1 MTDTYQPD
9 PTQDTIDRFE
19 RCVIGNYPRLPK
31 VAVRG
36 EGPYLWDADGNRYLD
51 LFSGWAVTGVGHCHP
66 RLVQAIS
73 EQAGRLLYMPNTW
86 YTEPQG
92 RLAEWIA
99 TTGFGGKTFFC
110 NSGAEANEAAIKL
123 ARLATARGKYKV
135 ITFENSFH
143 GRTFA
148 AITATA
154 QPKYQQGFQPL
165 VPGFVYAPLND
176 IDEVQRLADEET
188 CAVLLEVV
196 QGEGGVNLVD
206 PDFFRSLRDLCDQRG
221 MLLVVDEVQTGVG
234 RCGTWWGYQAVGS
247 AEGGTGHAEPA
258 DAEGAGDNAG
268 SAATRSGANESPGDA
283 DSADDAPHPNPNSE
297 IRHPPSEVV
306 PDIMTMA
313 KQLGGGV
320 AIGAMCARPEV
331 AEHLKPGTHA
341 STFGGNPL
349 AAAAGCAVFEI
360 VRDEDLLANAQHT
373 GRYLRRRLLEMK
385 QEMPVIAEVRGVGLM
400 IGVDLAQGGK
410 DLVSA
415 CLEKGLHINC
425 THETVL
431 RIMPPLNITREQ
443 LDEGLDILADAMRA
457 WQPTGT

>member
-1 MTDTYQPD
+1 MTNAYQPA
-9 PTQDTIDRFE
+9 PTRETIERFE
-19 RCVIGNYPRLPK
+19 QYVIGNYPRLPK

-36 EGPYLWDADGNRYLD
+36 EGPYLWDADGKRYLD

-66 RLVQAIS
+66 RLVEAIR

-110 NSGAEANEAAIKL
+110 NSGAEANEAALKL
-123 ARLATARGKYKV
+123 ARLATARGKYKI

-148 AITATA
+148 TVTATA

-165 VPGFVYAPLND
+165 VPGFMYAPLND
-176 IDEVQRLADEET
+176 IEAVQRLADEET

-196 QGEGGVNLVD
+196 QGEGGINLAD
-206 PDFFRSLRDLCDQRG
+206 PEYLRALRDLCDQRG
-221 MLLVVDEVQTGVG
+221 MLLIIDEVQTGVG
-234 RCGTWWGYQAVGS
+234 RCGTWWGYQAVTS
-247 AEGGTGHAEPA
+247 AERGVRSAELEQQGNAATGDEWA
-258 DAEGAGDNAG
+258 DA
-268 SAATRSGANESPGDA
+268 
-283 DSADDAPHPNPNSE
+283 NPDSE
-297 IRHPPSEVV
+297 IRNPQSGIV

-331 AEHLKPGTHA
+331 ADHLVPGTHA

-360 VRDEDLLANAQHT
+360 VRDEDLLAGARQM
-373 GRYLRRRLLEMK
+373 GAYLRRRLLELK
-385 QEMPVIAEVRGVGLM
+385 QETPLIAEVRGVGLM
-400 IGVDLAQGGK
+400 VGADLAQNGK
-410 DLVSA
+410 DLVAA
-415 CLEKGLHINC
+415 CLEKGLHVNC

-431 RIMPPLNITREQ
+431 RIMPPLNITRDQ
-443 LDEGLDILADAMRA
+443 LDEGLDILAEAMRE
-457 WQPTGT
+457 WQPSGA

>member
-1 MTDTYQPD
+1 MTDAYQPA
-9 PTQDTIDRFE
+9 PTRETIERFE
-19 RCVIGNYPRLPK
+19 RHVIGNYPRLPK

-36 EGPYLWDADGNRYLD
+36 EGPYLWDADGKRYLD

-66 RLVQAIS
+66 RLVEAIR

-110 NSGAEANEAAIKL
+110 NSGAEANEAALKL
-123 ARLATARGKYKV
+123 ARLATARGKYKI

-148 AITATA
+148 TVTATA

-165 VPGFVYAPLND
+165 VPGFMYAPLND
-176 IDEVQRLADEET
+176 IEAVQRLADEET

-196 QGEGGVNLVD
+196 QGEGGINLAD
-206 PDFFRSLRDLCDQRG
+206 PEYLRALRDLCDQRG
-221 MLLVVDEVQTGVG
+221 MLLIIDEVQTGVG
-234 RCGTWWGYQAVGS
+234 RCGTWWGYQAVTS
-247 AEGGTGHAEPA
+247 AERGVRSAELKQPGDVAGGSERA
-258 DAEGAGDNAG
+258 DAQ
-268 SAATRSGANESPGDA
+268 
-283 DSADDAPHPNPNSE
+283 SE
-297 IRHPPSEVV
+297 IRNPKSEIV

-320 AIGAMCARPEV
+320 AIGAMCARSEV
-331 AEHLKPGTHA
+331 ADHLVPGTHA

-360 VRDEDLLANAQHT
+360 VRDENLLANARQM
-373 GRYLRRRLLEMK
+373 GAYLRRRLLELK
-385 QEMPVIAEVRGVGLM
+385 QETPLIAEVRSVGLM
-400 IGVDLAQGGK
+400 VGADLAQNGK
-410 DLVSA
+410 DLVAA
-415 CLEKGLHINC
+415 CLEKGLHVNC

-431 RIMPPLNITREQ
+431 RIMPPLTITRDQ
-443 LDEGLDILADAMRA
+443 LDEGLDILAEAMRE
-457 WQPTGT
+457 WQPSGT

>member
-1 MTDTYQPD
+1 MSTEE
-9 PTQDTIDRFE
+9 TIERFNQY
-19 RCVIGNYPRLPK
+19 VMANYPRLPL

-36 EGPYLWDADGNRYLD
+36 EGPYVWDADGKRYLD

-66 RLVQAIS
+66 RLAQAIA

-99 TTGFGGKTFFC
+99 ETGFGGKTFFC
-110 NSGAEANEAAIKL
+110 NSGAEANEAAVKL
-123 ARLATARGKYKV
+123 ARLATPPNKYK
-135 ITFENSFH
+135 IISFENSFH

-154 QPKYQQGFQPL
+154 QPKYHQGFQPL
-165 VPGFVYAPLND
+165 VPGFAYAPLND
-176 IDEVQRLADEET
+176 IEAVAKLADDET

-196 QGEGGVNLVD
+196 QGEGGINLVD
-206 PDFFRSLRDLCDQRG
+206 AEFLRALRNLCDQRG

-234 RCGTWWGYQAVGS
+234 RCGTWWGYQAVGRAEGQARS
-247 AEGGTGHAEPA
+247 AEGEAAAGEGEDALLAATQSGAGEPG
-258 DAEGAGDNAG
+258 EGA
-268 SAATRSGANESPGDA
+268 AAQ
-283 DSADDAPHPNPNSE
+283 SE
-297 IRHPPSEVV
+297 II

-313 KQLGGGV
+313 KQLGGGT
-320 AIGAMCARPEV
+320 AIGAMCARPKV

-360 VRDEDLLANAQHT
+360 IRDEDLLANARHM
-373 GRYLRRRLLEMK
+373 GAYLTRRLLELK
-385 QEMPVIAEVRGVGLM
+385 QESPVIAEVRGVGLM
-400 IGVDLAQGGK
+400 IGADLTQNGRDIVA
-410 DLVSA
+410 A

-425 THETVL
+425 THDTVL
-431 RIMPPLNITREQ
+431 RIMPPLNITKEQ
-443 LDEGLDILADAMRA
+443 LDEGIDILAEALGE
-457 WQPTGT
+457 WQPGSA